1 MRHPQPR
8 LAALKHPFPVG
19 SMRNQCTA
27 CGLLFGGLTAFER
40 HRVGDFTDGS
50 RRCLTLSELQARK
63 MVVSPDGFIGM
74 PAPALSGA
82 GRASKGS
89 ASPVPVEA

>member
-1 MRHPQPR
+1 MF
-8 LAALKHPFPVG
+8 KHPKASFPVG

-40 HRVGDFTDGS
+40 HRVGDFEKGT
-50 RRCLTLSELQARK
+50 RRCLSLAELQARK

-74 PAPALSGA
+74 PAPSLSGA
-82 GRASKGS
+82 GRDLKGS
-89 ASPVPVEA
+89 TSPALAEA

>member
-1 MRHPQPR
+1 MF
-8 LAALKHPFPVG
+8 KHPKASFPVG

-40 HRVGDFTDGS
+40 HRVGDFEDGT
-50 RRCLTLSELQARK
+50 RRCLTREELVTKKR

-74 PAPALSGA
+74 PAPAL
-82 GRASKGS
+82 KGS
-89 ASPVPVEA
+89 ASPALAGA